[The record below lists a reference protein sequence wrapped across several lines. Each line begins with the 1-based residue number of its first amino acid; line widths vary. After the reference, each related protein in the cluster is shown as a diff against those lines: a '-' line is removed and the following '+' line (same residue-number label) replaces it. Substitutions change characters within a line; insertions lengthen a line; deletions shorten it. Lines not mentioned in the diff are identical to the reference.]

1 MTIRLEIY
9 MRRPWGLIGHYIK
22 LLAMGKD
29 AFGVDI
35 DGISQ

>member
-1 MTIRLEIY
+1 MY
-9 MRRPWGLIGHYIK
+9 MRRPWALIGRYIT

-29 AFGVDI
+29 AFGVDV